1 MTMATTRLHI
11 DWTACDG
18 RGLCAELLPHLIGRD
33 EWGYPVAL
41 VGAAAERSDIPIGVA
56 DLAAA
61 DEAVALCPLVALRLR
76 MDEAGVSGL

>member
-1 MTMATTRLHI
+1 MASTRLHI

-18 RGLCAELLPHLIGRD
+18 RGLCAELLPRLIGRD

-41 VGAAAERSDIPIGVA
+41 EGGVAARSDIPIDPA
-56 DLAAA
+56 DLEAA

-76 MDEAGVSGL
+76 TD

>member
-1 MTMATTRLHI
+1 MASTRLHI

-18 RGLCAELLPHLIGRD
+18 RGLCAELLPRLIGRD

-41 VGAAAERSDIPIGVA
+41 TGKAAARSDIPIAAA
-56 DLAAA
+56 DLGAA

-76 MDEAGVSGL
+76 TD

>member
-1 MTMATTRLHI
+1 METTRLHI

-41 VGAAAERSDIPIGVA
+41 AGGVGERSDIPIGVA
-56 DLAAA
+56 DLNAAG
-61 DEAVALCPLVALRLR
+61 EAVALCPLVALRLR
-76 MDEAGVSGL
+76 VD

>member
-1 MTMATTRLHI
+1 MASTRLHI

-18 RGLCAELLPHLIGRD
+18 RGLCAELLPRLIGRD

-41 VGAAAERSDIPIGVA
+41 KGGVAERSDIPIGPN
-56 DLAAA
+56 DLEAA

-76 MDEAGVSGL
+76 TD

>member
-1 MTMATTRLHI
+1 MASTRLHI

-18 RGLCAELLPHLIGRD
+18 RGLCAELLPRLIGRD

-41 VGAAAERSDIPIGVA
+41 TGNAAARSDIPIAAA
-56 DLAAA
+56 DLGAA

-76 MDEAGVSGL
+76 TD